1 MTTKHRNLSETI
13 LGHLKRNPGQQFQ
26 CQQLAKQFGC
36 DTKTMRNCLDSL
48 IDAGNIRSLV
58 VYNKREFYWP
68 TDAQQTAMDAP
79 LLPKYVWKDLKLN
92 PVLLAQGEQAAAHRE
107 AFPSGPSG
115 AAQEVSELDRNKLA
129 FIGATN

>member
-13 LGHLKRNPGQQFQ
+13 FGHLKRNPGQQFQ

-36 DTKTMRNCLDSL
+36 DTKTMRNCLDGL

-68 TDAQQTAMDAP
+68 TDAQQAAMDAP

-92 PVLLAQGEQAAAHRE
+92 PVLLAQGEQAAAHRS
-107 AFPSGPSG
+107 AFPSGPRSK
-115 AAQEVSELDRNKLA
+115 VPDLSEQDRSRLA
-129 FIGATN
+129 SIGAPN